1 MEEILFLLMKLKQI
15 ISVETISKTLQK
27 NFNFD
32 GKIYKQTDGVAMG
45 SLLGPRLANAF
56 LCFHEQMWLNNFPK
70 DFKPAYYSTYV
81 DGMFALFCS
90 PNCLEK

>member
-1 MEEILFLLMKLKQI
+1 MKLKQI